1 VTSRPG
7 RLALLVALIAV
18 AAPVTAWAQRMTL
31 TVSNGPVTF
40 PTPTATDFDAGY
52 VVATN
57 TLTVAVS
64 VSTGKPSNT
73 YGATVSFQ
81 ATPANLG
88 GTKALSDLEWQLN
101 GGTWTATTVAP
112 NSLPQRTVSRSSPSS
127 DVLAFRMKLS
137 YANDVPGSYGTNL
150 TFTLTSP

>member
-1 VTSRPG
+1 MTG
-7 RLALLVALIAV
+7 RARLIASLALLATVVAPA
-18 AAPVTAWAQRMTL
+18 TAWAQHMTL

-52 VVATN
+52 VYATN

-64 VSTGKPSNT
+64 ISTGKPSNT

-81 ATPANLG
+81 ATPTNLG

-101 GGTWTATTVAP
+101 GGAWTATTVTP
-112 NSLPQRTVSRSSPSS
+112 NSLPQHTVSRNSPSS

-137 YANDVPGSYGTNL
+137 YTNDVPGSYGTSL